1 MHRSILDPSP
11 PKAMATLT
19 SSSAVMAAAK
29 PRGSLSERAAPAAFL
44 LPAVLVVL
52 FLSIFPLILSLF
64 LAMSRLRFEAGGV
77 RVQFVGWDNFRKL
90 LVGTEQKVLFGTLSA
105 PSLIGWL
112 LLIGVA
118 TLMLAAIYRAV
129 REARSVGA
137 VIARTAA
144 AILLIGLT
152 YLIVATLFSP
162 EGRPGTLVVTM
173 LYVAVG
179 ITLQYLIGLGLA
191 LLCAQQ
197 LPGRRFFRVVFLLP
211 MMITPVGVGYLFRM
225 LADTNKGPLEPVW
238 IMLGMQD
245 FAWSNNAWGARVAVM
260 IGDIWQWTP
269 FMFIVLLAAL
279 EGQSVEPVEAAIVDG
294 ASNWQIF
301 RHITLPAILP
311 VSTTL
316 ILIRMIE
323 AFKIIDLPNILTNG
337 GPGTATETLT
347 LYAYRI
353 WRALDIGGSAAIAY
367 ILLFLVTFI
376 ATLYV
381 RAIRN
386 RLGTT

>member
-1 MHRSILDPSP
+1 
-11 PKAMATLT
+11 MATIT
-19 SSSAVMAAAK
+19 SPVSVPTTRMRIS
-29 PRGSLSERAAPAAFL
+29 RSEQLAPAVFI

-52 FLSIFPLILSLF
+52 FISIFPLILSLF
-64 LAMSRLRFEAGGV
+64 LSLSRLRFQAGGLEL
-77 RVQFVGWDNFRKL
+77 QFVGLDNYRKL
-90 LVGTEQKVLFGTLSA
+90 LLGNEQKVLFGVLDT
-105 PSLIGWL
+105 PSPIGWAILTLVVVL
-112 LLIGVA
+112 LVV
-118 TLMLAAIYRAV
+118 MIYRALRQRV
-129 REARSVGA
+129 SVSALVG
-137 VIARTAA
+137 RLFAA
-144 AILLIGLT
+144 AVLVGLT
-152 YLIVATLFSP
+152 YLIVATLFAP

-173 LYVAVG
+173 LYVVVG
-179 ITLQYLIGLGLA
+179 VACQYLIGLGLA
-191 LLCAQQ
+191 LLCAQP

-225 LADTNKGPLEPVW
+225 LADTNKGPLEPLW
-238 IMLGMQD
+238 IALGMQD
-245 FAWSNNAWGARVAVM
+245 FAWSNNAWGARIAVM

-269 FMFIVLLAAL
+269 FMFIVLLAAI
-279 EGQSVEPVEAAIVDG
+279 EAQEIEPVEAAIVDG
-294 ASNWQIF
+294 ASSFDIF

-381 RAIRN
+381 RALRS

>member
-1 MHRSILDPSP
+1 M
-11 PKAMATLT
+11 MATIT
-19 SSSAVMAAAK
+19 STVSVPTTRMRIS
-29 PRGSLSERAAPAAFL
+29 RSEQLAPAAFI

-52 FLSIFPLILSLF
+52 FISIFPLILSLF
-64 LAMSRLRFEAGGV
+64 LSLSRLRFQAGGLEL
-77 RVQFVGWDNFRKL
+77 QFVGLDNYRKL
-90 LVGTEQKVLFGTLSA
+90 LLGNEQKVLFGTLSE
-105 PSLIGWL
+105 PSLFGWAIL
-112 LLIGVA
+112 AFVA
-118 TLMLAAIYRAV
+118 AMLGLTVYRAV
-129 REARSVGA
+129 RRRAFR
-137 VIARTAA
+137 A
-144 AILLIGLT
+144 AIGWLFAASVLLGLT
-152 YLIVATLFSP
+152 YLVVATLFAP
-162 EGRPGTLVVTM
+162 AGRPGTLVVTM
-173 LYVAVG
+173 LYVVVG
-179 ITLQYLIGLGLA
+179 VACQYLIGLGLA
-191 LLCAQQ
+191 LLCAQP

-225 LADTNKGPLEPVW
+225 LADTNKGPLEPLW
-238 IMLGMQD
+238 IALGMQD
-245 FAWSNNAWGARVAVM
+245 FAWSNNAWGARIAVM

-269 FMFIVLLAAL
+269 FMFIVLLAAI
-279 EGQSVEPVEAAIVDG
+279 EAQEIEPVEAAIVDG
-294 ASNWQIF
+294 ASSFDIF

-381 RAIRN
+381 RTLRS

>member
-1 MHRSILDPSP
+1 M
-11 PKAMATLT
+11 MATIT
-19 SSSAVMAAAK
+19 STVSVPTTRMRIS
-29 PRGSLSERAAPAAFL
+29 RSEQLAPAAFI

-52 FLSIFPLILSLF
+52 FISIFPLILSLF
-64 LAMSRLRFEAGGV
+64 LSLSRLRFQAGGLEL
-77 RVQFVGWDNFRKL
+77 QFVGLDNYRKL
-90 LVGTEQKVLFGTLSA
+90 LLGNEQKVLFGVLDT
-105 PSLIGWL
+105 PSPIGWVILTLVVVL
-112 LLIGVA
+112 LVV
-118 TLMLAAIYRAV
+118 MIYRALRQRV
-129 REARSVGA
+129 SVGA
-137 VIARTAA
+137 LVGRLFAA
-144 AILLIGLT
+144 AVLVGLT
-152 YLIVATLFSP
+152 YLIVATLLAP
-162 EGRPGTLVVTM
+162 EGRPGTLVVTL

-179 ITLQYLIGLGLA
+179 VACQYLIGLGLA
-191 LLCAQQ
+191 LLCAQP

-225 LADTNKGPLEPVW
+225 LADTNKGPLEPLW
-238 IMLGMQD
+238 IALGMQD
-245 FAWSNNAWGARVAVM
+245 FAWSNNAWGARIAVM

-269 FMFIVLLAAL
+269 FMFIVLLAAI
-279 EGQSVEPVEAAIVDG
+279 EAQETEPVEAAIVDG
-294 ASNWQIF
+294 ASSFDIF
-301 RHITLPAILP
+301 RYITLPAILP

-323 AFKIIDLPNILTNG
+323 AFKIIDLPNILTSG

-381 RAIRN
+381 RALRS

>member
-1 MHRSILDPSP
+1 M
-11 PKAMATLT
+11 MATIT
-19 SSSAVMAAAK
+19 STVSVPTTRMRIS
-29 PRGSLSERAAPAAFL
+29 RSEQLAPAAFI

-52 FLSIFPLILSLF
+52 FISIFPLILSLF
-64 LAMSRLRFEAGGV
+64 LSLSRLRFQAGGLEL
-77 RVQFVGWDNFRKL
+77 QFVGLDNYRKL
-90 LVGTEQKVLFGTLSA
+90 LLGNEQKVLFGVLDT
-105 PSLIGWL
+105 PSPIGWVIL
-112 LLIGVA
+112 ALI
-118 TLMLAAIYRAV
+118 AASLGLVIYRA
-129 REARSVGA
+129 ARRRLSIGALVG
-137 VIARTAA
+137 RLFAA
-144 AILLIGLT
+144 AVLVGLT
-152 YLIVATLFSP
+152 YLIVATLFAP
-162 EGRPGTLVVTM
+162 EGRPGTLVVTL

-179 ITLQYLIGLGLA
+179 VACQYLIGLGLA
-191 LLCAQQ
+191 LLCAQP

-225 LADTNKGPLEPVW
+225 LADTNKGPLEPLW
-238 IMLGMQD
+238 IALGMQD
-245 FAWSNNAWGARVAVM
+245 FAWSNNAWGARIAVM

-269 FMFIVLLAAL
+269 FMFIVLLAAI
-279 EGQSVEPVEAAIVDG
+279 EAQEIEPVEAAIVDG
-294 ASNWQIF
+294 ASSFDIF

-316 ILIRMIE
+316 ILIRIIE

-381 RAIRN
+381 RALRS

>member
-1 MHRSILDPSP
+1 
-11 PKAMATLT
+11 MATIT
-19 SSSAVMAAAK
+19 STSTASVPVTRMRIS
-29 PRGSLSERAAPAAFL
+29 PSERFAPAAFI

-52 FLSIFPLILSLF
+52 FISIFPLILSLF
-64 LAMSRLRFEAGGV
+64 LSLSRLRFQAGGLEL
-77 RVQFVGWDNFRKL
+77 QFVGLDNYRKL
-90 LVGTEQKVLFGTLSA
+90 LLGSEQKVLFGTLSE
-105 PSLIGWL
+105 PSPFGWAIL
-112 LLIGVA
+112 ALVVA
-118 TLMLAAIYRAV
+118 SLGLVIYRAV
-129 REARSVGA
+129 QRRLSIGA
-137 VIARTAA
+137 LIGRLFAA
-144 AILLIGLT
+144 AVLVGLT
-152 YLIVATLFSP
+152 YLIVATLFAP
-162 EGRPGTLVVTM
+162 EGRPGTLVVTL

-179 ITLQYLIGLGLA
+179 VTCQYLIGLGLA
-191 LLCAQQ
+191 LLCAQP

-225 LADTNKGPLEPVW
+225 LADTNKGPLEPLW
-238 IMLGMQD
+238 IALGMQD
-245 FAWSNNAWGARVAVM
+245 FAWSNNAWGARIAVM

-269 FMFIVLLAAL
+269 FMFIVLLAAI
-279 EGQSVEPVEAAIVDG
+279 ESQETEPIEAAIVDG
-294 ASNWQIF
+294 ANSFEIF

-353 WRALDIGGSAAIAY
+353 WRALDVGGSAAIAY

-381 RAIRN
+381 RTLRS
-386 RLGTT
+386 RLVMR

>member
-1 MHRSILDPSP
+1 MSAI
-11 PKAMATLT
+11 A
-19 SSSAVMAAAK
+19 SSVNIPAVRARA
-29 PRGSLSERAAPAAFL
+29 PLSERLAPAAFL

-52 FLSIFPLILSLF
+52 FVSIFPLILSLF
-64 LAMSRLRFEAGGV
+64 LSLSRLRFEAGGLK
-77 RVQFVGWDNFRKL
+77 VQFVALDNYRKL
-90 LVGTEQKVLFGTLSA
+90 LFGSEQKVLFGTVAS
-105 PSLIGWL
+105 PSLVGWIVLAVVVL
-112 LLIGVA
+112 L
-118 TLMLAAIYRAV
+118 TSAAVYRAI
-129 REARSVGA
+129 RDARSVR
-137 VIARTAA
+137 VIAGRAIAA
-144 AILLIGLT
+144 VVLIGLT
-152 YLIVATLFSP
+152 YLVAASLLSP

-179 ITLQYLIGLGLA
+179 ITVQYLLGLVLA

-225 LADTNKGPLEPVW
+225 LADTNKGPLEPLWVA
-238 IMLGMQD
+238 LGMQD
-245 FAWSNNAWGARVAVM
+245 FAWSNNAWGARIAVM
-260 IGDIWQWTP
+260 IGDVWQWTP
-269 FMFIVLLAAL
+269 FMFIVLLAAI
-279 EGQSVEPVEAAIVDG
+279 EAQEIEPIEAAIVDG
-294 ASNWQIF
+294 ASSWDIF

-337 GPGTATETLT
+337 GPGTATETMT

-367 ILLFLVTFI
+367 LLLFLVTFF
-376 ATLYV
+376 AMLYV
-381 RAIRN
+381 RVLRSHVSA
-386 RLGTT
+386 TA

>member
-1 MHRSILDPSP
+1 M
-11 PKAMATLT
+11 MATIT
-19 SSSAVMAAAK
+19 STVSVPMTRMRIS
-29 PRGSLSERAAPAAFL
+29 RSEQLAPAAFI

-52 FLSIFPLILSLF
+52 FISIFPLILSLF
-64 LAMSRLRFEAGGV
+64 LSLSRLRFQAGGLEL
-77 RVQFVGWDNFRKL
+77 QFVGLDNYRKL
-90 LVGTEQKVLFGTLSA
+90 LLGNEQKVLFGVLDT
-105 PSLIGWL
+105 PSPIGWVILTLVVVL
-112 LLIGVA
+112 LVV
-118 TLMLAAIYRAV
+118 MIYRALRQRV
-129 REARSVGA
+129 SVGA
-137 VIARTAA
+137 LVGRLFAA
-144 AILLIGLT
+144 AVLVGLT
-152 YLIVATLFSP
+152 YLIVATLLAP

-173 LYVAVG
+173 LYVVVG
-179 ITLQYLIGLGLA
+179 VACQYLIGLGLA
-191 LLCAQQ
+191 LLCAQP

-225 LADTNKGPLEPVW
+225 LADTNKGPLEPLW
-238 IMLGMQD
+238 IALGMQD
-245 FAWSNNAWGARVAVM
+245 FAWSNNAWGARIAVM

-269 FMFIVLLAAL
+269 FMFIVLLAAI
-279 EGQSVEPVEAAIVDG
+279 EAQEIEPVEAAIVDG
-294 ASNWQIF
+294 ASSFDIF

-316 ILIRMIE
+316 ILIRIIE

-381 RAIRN
+381 RALRS

>member
-1 MHRSILDPSP
+1 
-11 PKAMATLT
+11 MATIT
-19 SSSAVMAAAK
+19 SPVSVPTTRMRIS
-29 PRGSLSERAAPAAFL
+29 RSEQLAPAVFI

-52 FLSIFPLILSLF
+52 FISIFPLILSLF
-64 LAMSRLRFEAGGV
+64 LSLSRLRFQAGGLEL
-77 RVQFVGWDNFRKL
+77 QFVGLDNYRKL
-90 LVGTEQKVLFGTLSA
+90 LLGNEQKVLFGVLDT
-105 PSLIGWL
+105 PSPIGWAILTLVVVL
-112 LLIGVA
+112 LVV
-118 TLMLAAIYRAV
+118 MIYRALRQRV
-129 REARSVGA
+129 SVGA
-137 VIARTAA
+137 LVGRLFAA
-144 AILLIGLT
+144 AVLVGLT
-152 YLIVATLFSP
+152 YLIVATLFAP

-173 LYVAVG
+173 LYVVVG
-179 ITLQYLIGLGLA
+179 VACQYLIGLGLA
-191 LLCAQQ
+191 LLCAQP

-225 LADTNKGPLEPVW
+225 LADTNKGPLEPLW
-238 IMLGMQD
+238 IALGMQD
-245 FAWSNNAWGARVAVM
+245 FAWSNNAWGARIAVM

-269 FMFIVLLAAL
+269 FMFIVLLAAI
-279 EGQSVEPVEAAIVDG
+279 EAQEIEPVEAAIVDG
-294 ASNWQIF
+294 ASSFDIF

-316 ILIRMIE
+316 ILIRIIE

-381 RAIRN
+381 RALRS

>member
-1 MHRSILDPSP
+1 M
-11 PKAMATLT
+11 MATIT
-19 SSSAVMAAAK
+19 STVSVPTTRMRIS
-29 PRGSLSERAAPAAFL
+29 RSEQLAPAAFI

-52 FLSIFPLILSLF
+52 FISIFPLILSLF
-64 LAMSRLRFEAGGV
+64 LSLSRLRFQAGGLEL
-77 RVQFVGWDNFRKL
+77 QFVGLDNYRKL
-90 LVGTEQKVLFGTLSA
+90 LLGNEQKVLFGVLDT
-105 PSLIGWL
+105 PSPIGWVIL
-112 LLIGVA
+112 ALI
-118 TLMLAAIYRAV
+118 AASLGLVIYRA
-129 REARSVGA
+129 ARRRLSIGALVG
-137 VIARTAA
+137 RLFAA
-144 AILLIGLT
+144 AVLVGLT
-152 YLIVATLFSP
+152 YLIVATLLAP

-173 LYVAVG
+173 LYVVVG
-179 ITLQYLIGLGLA
+179 VACQYLIGLGLA
-191 LLCAQQ
+191 LLCAQP

-225 LADTNKGPLEPVW
+225 LADTNKGPLEPLW
-238 IMLGMQD
+238 IALGMQD
-245 FAWSNNAWGARVAVM
+245 FAWSNNAWGARIAVM

-269 FMFIVLLAAL
+269 FMFIVLLAAI
-279 EGQSVEPVEAAIVDG
+279 EAQEIEPVEAAIVDG
-294 ASNWQIF
+294 ASSFDIF

-316 ILIRMIE
+316 ILIRVIE
-323 AFKIIDLPNILTNG
+323 AFKIIDLPNILTSG

-381 RAIRN
+381 RALRS

>member
-1 MHRSILDPSP
+1 MPVTRMRISP
-11 PKAMATLT
+11 
-19 SSSAVMAAAK
+19 
-29 PRGSLSERAAPAAFL
+29 SERFAPAAFI

-52 FLSIFPLILSLF
+52 FISIFPLILSLF
-64 LAMSRLRFEAGGV
+64 LSLSRLRFQAGGLEL
-77 RVQFVGWDNFRKL
+77 QFVGLDNYRKL
-90 LVGTEQKVLFGTLSA
+90 LLGNEQKVLFGTLSE
-105 PSLIGWL
+105 PSPLGWAILALI
-112 LLIGVA
+112 
-118 TLMLAAIYRAV
+118 AASLGLVIYRA
-129 REARSVGA
+129 ARRRLSIGALVG
-137 VIARTAA
+137 RLFAA
-144 AILLIGLT
+144 AMLVGLT
-152 YLIVATLFSP
+152 YLIVATLFAP
-162 EGRPGTLVVTM
+162 EGRPGTLVVTL

-179 ITLQYLIGLGLA
+179 VACQYLIGLGLA
-191 LLCAQQ
+191 LLCAQP

-225 LADTNKGPLEPVW
+225 LADTNKGPLEPLW
-238 IMLGMQD
+238 IALGMQD
-245 FAWSNNAWGARVAVM
+245 FAWSNNAWGARIAVM

-269 FMFIVLLAAL
+269 FMFIVLLAAI
-279 EGQSVEPVEAAIVDG
+279 EAQEIEPVEAAIVDG
-294 ASNWQIF
+294 ASSFDIF
-301 RHITLPAILP
+301 RYITLPAILP

-323 AFKIIDLPNILTNG
+323 AFKIIDLPNILTSG

-381 RAIRN
+381 RALRS

>member
-1 MHRSILDPSP
+1 
-11 PKAMATLT
+11 MATIT
-19 SSSAVMAAAK
+19 STVSVPTTRMRIS
-29 PRGSLSERAAPAAFL
+29 RSEQLAPAAFI

-52 FLSIFPLILSLF
+52 FISIFPLILSLF
-64 LAMSRLRFEAGGV
+64 LSLSRLRFQAGGLEL
-77 RVQFVGWDNFRKL
+77 QFVGLDNYRKL
-90 LVGTEQKVLFGTLSA
+90 LLGNEQKVLFGVLDT
-105 PSLIGWL
+105 PSPIGWVILTLVVVL
-112 LLIGVA
+112 LVV
-118 TLMLAAIYRAV
+118 MIYRALRQRV
-129 REARSVGA
+129 SVGA
-137 VIARTAA
+137 LVGRLFAA
-144 AILLIGLT
+144 AVLVGLT
-152 YLIVATLFSP
+152 YLIVATLLAP

-173 LYVAVG
+173 LYVVVG
-179 ITLQYLIGLGLA
+179 VACQYLIGLGLA
-191 LLCAQQ
+191 LLCAQP

-225 LADTNKGPLEPVW
+225 LADTNKGPLEPLW
-238 IMLGMQD
+238 IALGMQD
-245 FAWSNNAWGARVAVM
+245 FAWSNNAWGARIAVM

-269 FMFIVLLAAL
+269 FMFIVLLAAI
-279 EGQSVEPVEAAIVDG
+279 EAQEIEPVEAAIVDG
-294 ASNWQIF
+294 ASSFDIF

-381 RAIRN
+381 RALRS

>member
-1 MHRSILDPSP
+1 
-11 PKAMATLT
+11 MATLT
-19 SSSAVMAAAK
+19 STANPPTTRARAS
-29 PRGSLSERAAPAAFL
+29 RSERLAPAAFL

-52 FLSIFPLILSLF
+52 FVSIFPLLLSLF
-64 LAMSRLRFEAGGV
+64 LSLSRLRFEAGGLK
-77 RVQFVGWDNFRKL
+77 VQFVGLDNYRKL
-90 LVGTEQKVLFGTLSA
+90 LFGSEQKVLFGTIA
-105 PSLIGWL
+105 TPSLVGWVVL
-112 LLIGVA
+112 GAVA
-118 TLMLAAIYRAV
+118 FLMLAAVYRAI
-129 REARSVGA
+129 RDARSGRAVVGRA
-137 VIARTAA
+137 LAGMMLA
-144 AILLIGLT
+144 GLT
-152 YLIVATLFSP
+152 YLVVASLLAP
-162 EGRPGTLVVTM
+162 EGRPGTMVVTM
-173 LYVAVG
+173 LYVIVG

-225 LADTNKGPLEPVW
+225 LADTNKGPLEPLWVA
-238 IMLGMQD
+238 LGMQD
-245 FAWSNNAWGARVAVM
+245 FAWSNNAWGARIAVM

-269 FMFIVLLAAL
+269 FMFIVLLAAI
-279 EGQSVEPVEAAIVDG
+279 EGQEVEPVEAAIVDG
-294 ASNWQIF
+294 ASHWDIF

-337 GPGTATETLT
+337 GPGTATETMT

-367 ILLFLVTFI
+367 LLLFLVTFF

-381 RAIRN
+381 RALRG
-386 RLGTT
+386 RVSTVR

>member
-1 MHRSILDPSP
+1 
-11 PKAMATLT
+11 MATIT
-19 SSSAVMAAAK
+19 STVSVPTTRMRIS
-29 PRGSLSERAAPAAFL
+29 RSEQLAPAAFI

-52 FLSIFPLILSLF
+52 FISIFPLILSLF
-64 LAMSRLRFEAGGV
+64 LSLSRLRFQAGGLEL
-77 RVQFVGWDNFRKL
+77 QFVGLDNYRKL
-90 LVGTEQKVLFGTLSA
+90 LLGNEQKVLFGVLDT
-105 PSLIGWL
+105 PSPIGWVILTLVVVL
-112 LLIGVA
+112 LVV
-118 TLMLAAIYRAV
+118 MIYRALRQRV
-129 REARSVGA
+129 SVGA
-137 VIARTAA
+137 LVGRLFAA
-144 AILLIGLT
+144 AVLVGLT
-152 YLIVATLFSP
+152 YLIVATLLAP

-173 LYVAVG
+173 LYVVVG
-179 ITLQYLIGLGLA
+179 VACQYLIGLGLA
-191 LLCAQQ
+191 LLCAQP

-225 LADTNKGPLEPVW
+225 LADTNKGPLEPLW
-238 IMLGMQD
+238 IALGMQD
-245 FAWSNNAWGARVAVM
+245 FAWSNNAWGARIAVM

-269 FMFIVLLAAL
+269 FMFIVLLAAI
-279 EGQSVEPVEAAIVDG
+279 EAQETEPVEAAIVDG
-294 ASNWQIF
+294 ASSFDIF
-301 RHITLPAILP
+301 RYITLPAILP

-323 AFKIIDLPNILTNG
+323 AFKIIDLPNILTSG

-381 RAIRN
+381 RALRS

>member
-1 MHRSILDPSP
+1 
-11 PKAMATLT
+11 MATIT
-19 SSSAVMAAAK
+19 SSASMPAARA
-29 PRGSLSERAAPAAFL
+29 RISRSERLAPAVFI

-52 FLSIFPLILSLF
+52 FISIFPLILSLF
-64 LAMSRLRFEAGGV
+64 LSLSRLRFQAGGLE
-77 RVQFVGWDNFRKL
+77 VQFVGLDNYRKL
-90 LVGTEQKVLFGTLSA
+90 LLGNEQKVLFGVLGE
-105 PSLIGWL
+105 PSLFGWAIL
-112 LLIGVA
+112 ACVA
-118 TLMLAAIYRAV
+118 ASLGLVIYRT
-129 REARSVGA
+129 ARRQSVGA
-137 VIARTAA
+137 IIGR
-144 AILLIGLT
+144 LLASVVLLGLT
-152 YLIVATLFSP
+152 YLIAATLFAP

-191 LLCAQQ
+191 LLCAQP
-197 LPGRRFFRVVFLLP
+197 LPGRRFFRVVFLL

-225 LADTNKGPLEPVW
+225 LADTNKGPLEPLW
-238 IMLGMQD
+238 IALGMQD

-269 FMFIVLLAAL
+269 FMFIVLLAAI
-279 EGQSVEPVEAAIVDG
+279 EAQEVEPVEAAIVDG
-294 ASNWQIF
+294 AGSFDIF

-376 ATLYV
+376 AMLYV
-381 RAIRN
+381 RTLRN

>member
-1 MHRSILDPSP
+1 
-11 PKAMATLT
+11 MATLT
-19 SSSAVMAAAK
+19 SSSAVTATAK
-29 PRGSLSERAAPAAFL
+29 PRGSLGERAAPAAFL

-77 RVQFVGWDNFRKL
+77 QVQFVGWDNFRKL
-90 LVGTEQKVLFGTLSA
+90 LVGTEQKVLFGTLSE
-105 PSLIGWL
+105 PSPIGWL

-245 FAWSNNAWGARVAVM
+245 FAWANNAWGARVAVM

>member
-1 MHRSILDPSP
+1 
-11 PKAMATLT
+11 MATIT
-19 SSSAVMAAAK
+19 SPAGVSAARARVS
-29 PRGSLSERAAPAAFL
+29 PSERLAPAAFI

-52 FLSIFPLILSLF
+52 LISIFPLILSLF
-64 LAMSRLRFEAGGV
+64 LSLSRLRFQAGGLE
-77 RVQFVGWDNFRKL
+77 VQFVGLDNYRKL
-90 LVGTEQKVLFGTLSA
+90 LLGNEQKVLFGTLA
-105 PSLIGWL
+105 EPSLFGWVILAVVGAALASGLYRAARHQPAIAIVGRVFASAL
-112 LLIGVA
+112 LL
-118 TLMLAAIYRAV
+118 
-129 REARSVGA
+129 
-137 VIARTAA
+137 
-144 AILLIGLT
+144 GLT
-152 YLIVATLFSP
+152 YLIVATLFAP

-173 LYVAVG
+173 LYVTVG

-191 LLCAQQ
+191 LLCAQP

-225 LADTNKGPLEPVW
+225 LADTNKGPLEPLW
-238 IMLGMQD
+238 IALGMQD

-269 FMFIVLLAAL
+269 FMFIVLLAAI
-279 EGQSVEPVEAAIVDG
+279 EAQEVEPVEAAIVDG
-294 ASNWQIF
+294 AGSLDIF

-381 RAIRN
+381 RTLRS

>member
-1 MHRSILDPSP
+1 M
-11 PKAMATLT
+11 MATIT
-19 SSSAVMAAAK
+19 STVSVPTTRMRIS
-29 PRGSLSERAAPAAFL
+29 RSEQLAPAAFI

-52 FLSIFPLILSLF
+52 FISIFPLILSLF
-64 LAMSRLRFEAGGV
+64 LSLSRLRFQAGGLEL
-77 RVQFVGWDNFRKL
+77 QFVGLDNYRKL
-90 LVGTEQKVLFGTLSA
+90 LLGNEQKVLFGVLDT
-105 PSLIGWL
+105 PSPIGWVILTLVVVL
-112 LLIGVA
+112 LVV
-118 TLMLAAIYRAV
+118 MIYRALRQRV
-129 REARSVGA
+129 SVGA
-137 VIARTAA
+137 LVGRLFAA
-144 AILLIGLT
+144 AVLVGLT
-152 YLIVATLFSP
+152 YLIVATLLAP

-173 LYVAVG
+173 LYVVVG
-179 ITLQYLIGLGLA
+179 VACQYLIGLGLA
-191 LLCAQQ
+191 LLCAQP

-225 LADTNKGPLEPVW
+225 LADTNKGPLEPLW
-238 IMLGMQD
+238 IALGMQD
-245 FAWSNNAWGARVAVM
+245 FAWSNNAWGARIAVM

-269 FMFIVLLAAL
+269 FMFIVLLAAI
-279 EGQSVEPVEAAIVDG
+279 EAQEIEPVEAAIVDG
-294 ASNWQIF
+294 ASSFDIF

-381 RAIRN
+381 RALRS

>member
-1 MHRSILDPSP
+1 M
-11 PKAMATLT
+11 MATIT
-19 SSSAVMAAAK
+19 STVSVPTTRMRIS
-29 PRGSLSERAAPAAFL
+29 RSEQLAPAAFI

-52 FLSIFPLILSLF
+52 FISIFPLILSLF
-64 LAMSRLRFEAGGV
+64 LSLSRLRFQAGGLEL
-77 RVQFVGWDNFRKL
+77 QFVGLDNYRKL
-90 LVGTEQKVLFGTLSA
+90 LLGNEQKVLFGVLDT
-105 PSLIGWL
+105 PSPIGWVILTLVVVL
-112 LLIGVA
+112 LVV
-118 TLMLAAIYRAV
+118 MIYRALRQRV
-129 REARSVGA
+129 SVGA
-137 VIARTAA
+137 LVGRLFAA
-144 AILLIGLT
+144 AVLVGLT
-152 YLIVATLFSP
+152 YLIVATLLAP

-173 LYVAVG
+173 LYVVVG
-179 ITLQYLIGLGLA
+179 VACQYLIGLGLA
-191 LLCAQQ
+191 LLCAQP

-225 LADTNKGPLEPVW
+225 LADTNKGPLEPLW
-238 IMLGMQD
+238 IALGMQD
-245 FAWSNNAWGARVAVM
+245 FAWSNNAWGARIAVM

-269 FMFIVLLAAL
+269 FMFIVLLAAI
-279 EGQSVEPVEAAIVDG
+279 EAQEIEPVEAAIVDG
-294 ASNWQIF
+294 ASSFDIF

-316 ILIRMIE
+316 ILIRIIE

-381 RAIRN
+381 RALRS

>member
-1 MHRSILDPSP
+1 M
-11 PKAMATLT
+11 MATIT
-19 SSSAVMAAAK
+19 STVSVPTTRIRIS
-29 PRGSLSERAAPAAFL
+29 RSEQLAPAAFI

-52 FLSIFPLILSLF
+52 FISIFPLILSLF
-64 LAMSRLRFEAGGV
+64 LSLSRLRFQAGGLEL
-77 RVQFVGWDNFRKL
+77 QFVGLDNYRKL
-90 LVGTEQKVLFGTLSA
+90 LLGNEQKVLFGVLDT
-105 PSLIGWL
+105 PSPIGWVIL
-112 LLIGVA
+112 ALI
-118 TLMLAAIYRAV
+118 AASLGLVIYRA
-129 REARSVGA
+129 ARRRLSIGALVG
-137 VIARTAA
+137 RLFAA
-144 AILLIGLT
+144 AVLVGLT
-152 YLIVATLFSP
+152 YLIVATLFAP
-162 EGRPGTLVVTM
+162 EGRPGTLVVTL

-179 ITLQYLIGLGLA
+179 VACQYLIGLGLA
-191 LLCAQQ
+191 LLCAQP

-225 LADTNKGPLEPVW
+225 LADTNKGPLEPLW
-238 IMLGMQD
+238 IALGMQD
-245 FAWSNNAWGARVAVM
+245 FAWSNNAWGARIAVM

-269 FMFIVLLAAL
+269 FMFIVLLAAI
-279 EGQSVEPVEAAIVDG
+279 EAQEIEPVEAAIVDG
-294 ASNWQIF
+294 ASSFDIF

-316 ILIRMIE
+316 ILIRIIE

-381 RAIRN
+381 RALRS

>member
-1 MHRSILDPSP
+1 
-11 PKAMATLT
+11 MATIT
-19 SSSAVMAAAK
+19 SSASMPAARA
-29 PRGSLSERAAPAAFL
+29 RISRSERLAPAVFI

-52 FLSIFPLILSLF
+52 FISIFPLILSLF
-64 LAMSRLRFEAGGV
+64 LSLSRLRFQAGGLE
-77 RVQFVGWDNFRKL
+77 VQFVGLDNYRKL
-90 LVGTEQKVLFGTLSA
+90 LLGNEQKVLFGVLGE
-105 PSLIGWL
+105 PSLFGWAIL
-112 LLIGVA
+112 ACVA
-118 TLMLAAIYRAV
+118 ASLGLVIYRT
-129 REARSVGA
+129 ARRQSVGA
-137 VIARTAA
+137 IIGR
-144 AILLIGLT
+144 LLASVVLLGLT
-152 YLIVATLFSP
+152 YLIAATLFAP

-191 LLCAQQ
+191 LLCAQP

-225 LADTNKGPLEPVW
+225 LADTNKGPLEPLW
-238 IMLGMQD
+238 IALGMQD

-269 FMFIVLLAAL
+269 FMFIVLLAAI
-279 EGQSVEPVEAAIVDG
+279 EAQEVEPVEAAIVDG
-294 ASNWQIF
+294 AGSFDIF

-381 RAIRN
+381 RTLRN

>member
-1 MHRSILDPSP
+1 M
-11 PKAMATLT
+11 MATIT
-19 SSSAVMAAAK
+19 STVSVPTTRMRIS
-29 PRGSLSERAAPAAFL
+29 RSEQLAPAAFI

-52 FLSIFPLILSLF
+52 FISIFPLILSLF
-64 LAMSRLRFEAGGV
+64 LSLSRLRFQSGGLEL
-77 RVQFVGWDNFRKL
+77 QFVGLDNYRKL
-90 LVGTEQKVLFGTLSA
+90 LLGNEQKVLFGVLSE
-105 PSLIGWL
+105 PSPFGW
-112 LLIGVA
+112 
-118 TLMLAAIYRAV
+118 AILV
-129 REARSVGA
+129 F
-137 VIARTAA
+137 TAA
-144 AILLIGLT
+144 LLGLVIYHAAQRRLSIGALVGRLFAAAVLVGLT
-152 YLIVATLFSP
+152 YLVVATLFAP
-162 EGRPGTLVVTM
+162 EGRPGTLVVTL
-173 LYVAVG
+173 LYVVVG
-179 ITLQYLIGLGLA
+179 VACQYLIGLGLA
-191 LLCAQQ
+191 LLCAQP

-225 LADTNKGPLEPVW
+225 LADTNKGPLEPLW
-238 IMLGMQD
+238 IALGMQD

-269 FMFIVLLAAL
+269 FMFIVLLAAI
-279 EGQSVEPVEAAIVDG
+279 EAQETEPIEAAIVDG
-294 ASNWQIF
+294 ANSFDIF

-316 ILIRMIE
+316 ILIRVIE
-323 AFKIIDLPNILTNG
+323 AFKIVDLPNILTNG

-381 RAIRN
+381 RTLRS
-386 RLGTT
+386 RLVTT

>member
-1 MHRSILDPSP
+1 M
-11 PKAMATLT
+11 MATIT
-19 SSSAVMAAAK
+19 STVSVPTTRMRIS
-29 PRGSLSERAAPAAFL
+29 RSEQLAPAAFI

-52 FLSIFPLILSLF
+52 FISIFPLILSLF
-64 LAMSRLRFEAGGV
+64 LSLSRLRFQAGGLEL
-77 RVQFVGWDNFRKL
+77 QFVGLDNYRKL
-90 LVGTEQKVLFGTLSA
+90 LLGNEQKVLFGVLDT
-105 PSLIGWL
+105 PSPIGWAILTLVVVL
-112 LLIGVA
+112 LVV
-118 TLMLAAIYRAV
+118 MIYRALRQRV
-129 REARSVGA
+129 SVGA
-137 VIARTAA
+137 LVGRLFAA
-144 AILLIGLT
+144 AVLVGLT
-152 YLIVATLFSP
+152 YLIVATLFAP

-173 LYVAVG
+173 LYVVVG
-179 ITLQYLIGLGLA
+179 VACQYLIGLGLA
-191 LLCAQQ
+191 LLCAQP

-225 LADTNKGPLEPVW
+225 LADTNKGPLEPLW
-238 IMLGMQD
+238 IALGMQD
-245 FAWSNNAWGARVAVM
+245 FAWSNNAWGARIAVM

-269 FMFIVLLAAL
+269 FMFIVLLAAI
-279 EGQSVEPVEAAIVDG
+279 EAQEIEPVEAAIVDG
-294 ASNWQIF
+294 ASSFDIF

-316 ILIRMIE
+316 ILIRVIE

-381 RAIRN
+381 RTLRT
-386 RLGTT
+386 RLVMT

>member
-1 MHRSILDPSP
+1 
-11 PKAMATLT
+11 MATIT
-19 SSSAVMAAAK
+19 STVSVPTTRMRIS
-29 PRGSLSERAAPAAFL
+29 RSEQLAPAAFI

-52 FLSIFPLILSLF
+52 FISIFPLILSLF
-64 LAMSRLRFEAGGV
+64 LSLSRLRFQAGGLEL
-77 RVQFVGWDNFRKL
+77 QFVGLDNYRKL
-90 LVGTEQKVLFGTLSA
+90 LLGNEQKVLFGVLDT
-105 PSLIGWL
+105 PSPIGWVILTLVVVL
-112 LLIGVA
+112 LVV
-118 TLMLAAIYRAV
+118 MIYRALRQRV
-129 REARSVGA
+129 SVGA
-137 VIARTAA
+137 LVGRLFAA
-144 AILLIGLT
+144 AVLVGLT
-152 YLIVATLFSP
+152 YLIVATLLAP

-173 LYVAVG
+173 LYVVVG
-179 ITLQYLIGLGLA
+179 VACQYLIGLGLA
-191 LLCAQQ
+191 LLCAQP

-225 LADTNKGPLEPVW
+225 LADTNKGPLEPLW
-238 IMLGMQD
+238 IALGMQD
-245 FAWSNNAWGARVAVM
+245 FAWSNNAWGARIAVM

-269 FMFIVLLAAL
+269 FMFIVLLAAI
-279 EGQSVEPVEAAIVDG
+279 EAQEIEPVEAAIVDG
-294 ASNWQIF
+294 ASSFDIF

-316 ILIRMIE
+316 ILIRIIE

-381 RAIRN
+381 RALRS

>member
-1 MHRSILDPSP
+1 
-11 PKAMATLT
+11 MATLT
-19 SSSAVMAAAK
+19 SSSAVTATAR
-29 PRGSLSERAAPAAFL
+29 PRGSLGERAAPAAFL